1 MSSVIDNKFDIGQV
15 VYLKTDPDHL
25 VRVVCRFTVAPT
37 GITYALNCG
46 SHESFHFDFEIT
58 EDKTELINE

>member
-1 MSSVIDNKFDIGQV
+1 MSTIIDNKFNIGQL

-25 VRVVCRFTVAPT
+25 ARVVCRFTVAPT

-46 SHESFHFDFEIT
+46 SLESFHFDFEIT